1 MTPQNESVQK
11 AMEAALLV
19 DNTMA
24 TVRDRCSYSE
34 GKVYVNGEYVATT
47 VPYSGAKLFQLK
59 ATHGLPLENAVDT
72 IINRAK
78 LAIDW
83 EGFIEEARKNGW
95 YDFQT
100 IENIEQALVDAD
112 ILKDTREKIIQ
123 GCKHYILANIL
134 P

>member
-1 MTPQNESVQK
+1 MIPHDEKVKK
-11 AMEAALLV
+11 AMNATLSVANTLAAI
-19 DNTMA
+19 
-24 TVRDRCSYSE
+24 RDSTFTD
-34 GKVYVNGEYVATT
+34 GKVYVAGEYVANYLAY
-47 VPYSGAKLFQLK
+47 PGAKLFQLK

-78 LAIDW
+78 LVIDW
-83 EGFIEEARKNGW
+83 EGFIDEARKNGW

>member
-1 MTPQNESVQK
+1 MIPHDEKVKK
-11 AMEAALLV
+11 AMAATLSVANAL
-19 DNTMA
+19 A
-24 TVRDRCSYSE
+24 AIRDSTFTD
-34 GKVYVNGEYVATT
+34 GKVYVAGDYVATYLAY
-47 VPYSGAKLFQLK
+47 PGAKLFQLK

-78 LAIDW
+78 LVIDW
-83 EGFIEEARKNGW
+83 EGFIDEARKNGW

-112 ILKDTREKIIQ
+112 IPKDTREKIIQ